1 MAGTGLVLGVVMYAI
16 MPLGVGKFATAPW
29 LPGAEIDPLVVVA
42 WVLLFFGPVSAAVS
56 AGCRCHRPVRAL
68 PLTEARIR
76 QGIVAG
82 VPVTLVGSLVVCVLG
97 PVTLALLPDAG
108 WLAHLLVYHGQH
120 LTAARAAQRVSFLA
134 SNGAPGYFLIWL
146 VFPLLGLG
154 VAAIT
159 ALVAWGNESARQQG
173 HGPGGGGGRPG
184 PAPVPPP
191 CGGRGRLGRHQ
202 AWRRAAVRWSRTL
215 LTGRRWRSRASGG
228 CEPVARPRAPG
239 RHQPSGA
246 TFPHGDQPGA
256 PPGCRMAA
264 QLAPSGVA
272 ACRPAVH
279 RLESVFQ

>member
-56 AGCRCHRPVRAL
+56 AGWRCHRPVRAL

-82 VPVTLVGSLVVCVLG
+82 VLVTLVGSLVVCVLG

-108 WLAHLLVYHGQH
+108 WLAYLLVYHGQH

-191 CGGRGRLGRHQ
+191 CGGRGKARAAPGLAPRGRSLEPD
-202 AWRRAAVRWSRTL
+202 APDRAAVAIASK
-215 LTGRRWRSRASGG
+215 WRVRASG
-228 CEPVARPRAPG
+228 
-239 RHQPSGA
+239 A
-246 TFPHGDQPGA
+246 TASAG
-256 PPGCRMAA
+256 
-264 QLAPSGVA
+264 
-272 ACRPAVH
+272 PASAIRSHVPTW
-279 RLESVFQ
+279 

>member
-82 VPVTLVGSLVVCVLG
+82 VLVTLVGSLVVCVLG

-134 SNGAPGYFLIWL
+134 SNGGPATSSSGWCSRCSGSGSPPSPPWSPG
-146 VFPLLGLG
+146 VTSRPGSKG
-154 VAAIT
+154 TGRVAVAA
-159 ALVAWGNESARQQG
+159 GQ
-173 HGPGGGGGRPG
+173 
-184 PAPVPPP
+184 VP
-191 CGGRGRLGRHQ
+191 RRFR
-202 AWRRAAVRWSRTL
+202 RRAAA
-215 LTGRRWRSRASGG
+215 GEGSGG
-228 CEPVARPRAPG
+228 TRPGAARPFAGAG
-239 RHQPSGA
+239 RS
-246 TFPHGDQPGA
+246 
-256 PPGCRMAA
+256 
-264 QLAPSGVA
+264 
-272 ACRPAVH
+272 
-279 RLESVFQ
+279 

>member
-82 VPVTLVGSLVVCVLG
+82 VLVTLVGSLVVCVLG

-159 ALVAWGNESARQQG
+159 ALVAWGNESARY
-173 HGPGGGGGRPG
+173 
-184 PAPVPPP
+184 
-191 CGGRGRLGRHQ
+191 Q